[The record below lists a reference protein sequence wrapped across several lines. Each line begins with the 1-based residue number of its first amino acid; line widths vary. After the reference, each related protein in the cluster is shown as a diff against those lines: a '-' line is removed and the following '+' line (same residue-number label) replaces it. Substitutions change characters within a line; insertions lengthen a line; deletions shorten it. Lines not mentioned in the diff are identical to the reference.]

1 MEGKLARIA
10 VAATLTATVMAMA
23 PVASAGGGSDVIRE
37 GSCSGRSD
45 WKLKVGPENGRL
57 EVEFEVDTNVVG
69 QRWRVRIF
77 HDANRIFAARR
88 VTRAPSGSFEVRLRA
103 ANTAGRDPFRGRAWN
118 PSTGEVCVGR
128 ASI

>member
-1 MEGKLARIA
+1 MAGRLARIA
-10 VAATLTATVMAMA
+10 VAATLAATVMAMA
-23 PVASAGGGSDVIRE
+23 PVASAGGGDVIRE
-37 GSCSGRSD
+37 GRCSGRRD

-88 VTRAPSGSFEVRLRA
+88 VTRAPSGSFEVWLRA
-103 ANTAGRDPFRGRAWN
+103 ANTAGGDSFKGRATN
-118 PSTGEVCVGR
+118 PATGEVCVGR